1 MRQIYVAT
9 VGSASSNAKLGE
21 AFLPDPR
28 SSNGRTAAFGAVNR
42 GSNPCRGAKNSK
54 FELTPVLLT
63 LLAGA
68 VLFQEQVAEPLLEAI
83 DRFQDRMRCQIGCL
97 NRRIPV
103 SKF

>member
-1 MRQIYVAT
+1 
-9 VGSASSNAKLGE
+9 
-21 AFLPDPR
+21 
-28 SSNGRTAAFGAVNR
+28 
-42 GSNPCRGAKNSK
+42 
-54 FELTPVLLT
+54 VLLT